1 MVPRRADSLDRV
13 PANSVAIDDYL
24 KTIYHHTEWQSVAIT
39 PSQLAAELAL
49 APSTVTEMV
58 QKLAALGLVS
68 HRPYGPVS
76 LTDAGRARAAAIIRR
91 HRLIET
97 WLVRE
102 FDYAWD
108 EVHDEAEVL
117 EHAISDRLL
126 EGISARLGHP
136 TRDPHGDA
144 IPDASSFRS
153 WMIDANDGIIA
164 TASLLQ
170 GFAGAGASDRLLL
183 LAATAATIAG
193 GLSAGGAKWAE
204 VAAEREAEQRLAPRV
219 AQLAVLRDGVVERLR
234 VVGFE
239 LDRRDGK
246 AVDEEYEVDRVL
258 VLGRVVHLA
267 HDAQTVLREA
277 PVRLLVEGRVGREL
291 RERERGRGLLEP
303 LAQRGECAAA
313 LVERK
318 VERLHEPVEQ
328 LFARV
333 RLLRCRRLGLHDL
346 RELLGLGL
354 FEPREEVGRIQRA
367 DSVVAAVFR
376 LGLVDP
382 AVRREV
388 FADLGLKSRFVM
400 DAHATAVSCA
410 ERASGA
416 VFWVGAVS

>member
-1 MVPRRADSLDRV
+1 MAPRRADSLDRV

-144 IPDASSFRS
+144 IPDASGTVVTEPFVLLAEAAIGHSGRVLRVS
-153 WMIDANDGIIA
+153 DRDPALLRALEGAGIDVGHHVTAAGDSTVRVDGGA
-164 TASLLQ
+164 TVELP
-170 GFAGAGASDRLLL
+170 AGAAS
-183 LAATAATIAG
+183 AVWITA
-193 GLSAGGAKWAE
+193 
-204 VAAEREAEQRLAPRV
+204 
-219 AQLAVLRDGVVERLR
+219 
-234 VVGFE
+234 
-239 LDRRDGK
+239 
-246 AVDEEYEVDRVL
+246 
-258 VLGRVVHLA
+258 
-267 HDAQTVLREA
+267 
-277 PVRLLVEGRVGREL
+277 
-291 RERERGRGLLEP
+291 
-303 LAQRGECAAA
+303 
-313 LVERK
+313 
-318 VERLHEPVEQ
+318 
-328 LFARV
+328 
-333 RLLRCRRLGLHDL
+333 
-346 RELLGLGL
+346 
-354 FEPREEVGRIQRA
+354 
-367 DSVVAAVFR
+367 
-376 LGLVDP
+376 
-382 AVRREV
+382 
-388 FADLGLKSRFVM
+388 
-400 DAHATAVSCA
+400 
-410 ERASGA
+410 
-416 VFWVGAVS
+416 